1 MVQQYLKK
9 FIFKY
14 QSMIKLQEILSLVFI
29 KKLLKPPKISSL
41 YAQVKKELEE
51 KAKIFISR
59 IAFSIESSLL
69 LWLKVEISQMEM
81 EQEVRVSMEKVLKMK
96 ISWLSTLSEDNF
108 QWQTQGR
115 TQMEVNFSLLLLL
128 VIGLMESML
137 CLEKLQKD

>member
-1 MVQQYLKK
+1 M
-9 FIFKY
+9 
-14 QSMIKLQEILSLVFI
+14 
-29 KKLLKPPKISSL
+29 
-41 YAQVKKELEE
+41 KKELEE

-69 LWLKVEISQMEM
+69 LWLKEEISQMEM